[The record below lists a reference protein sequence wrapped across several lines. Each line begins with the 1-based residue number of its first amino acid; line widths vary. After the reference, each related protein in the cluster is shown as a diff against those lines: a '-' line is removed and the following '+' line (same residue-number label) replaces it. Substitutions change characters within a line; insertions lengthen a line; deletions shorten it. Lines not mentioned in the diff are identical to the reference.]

1 MTEKQQ
7 CSYIANESILSC
19 LQLEISMEKYSNKNY
34 SHENHA
40 KYLKVVIFFI

>member
-19 LQLEISMEKYSNKNY
+19 LQLEISMKYSNKNY
-34 SHENHA
+34 SHKNHA